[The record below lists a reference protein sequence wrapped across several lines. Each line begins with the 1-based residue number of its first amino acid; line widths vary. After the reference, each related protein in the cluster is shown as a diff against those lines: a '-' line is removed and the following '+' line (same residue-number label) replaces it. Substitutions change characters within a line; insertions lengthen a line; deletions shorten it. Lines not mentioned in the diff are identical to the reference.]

1 MATRKKG
8 STSGGSNG
16 RKSDLAREQERLT
29 RRLGE
34 RADQLT
40 EHAQHLAAQAE
51 GLAAEAEHRT
61 RRSIERRPM
70 TSVWTAFGVG
80 VGLGLAVVALLPH
93 RDERAGWLP
102 DDWSIDDL
110 GGSLRHLSDRV
121 ESLGRTAASRASGV
135 AHDVG
140 DAASGYAHDLGKA
153 AGRARRTAGSMRL
166 FLISNRGGPRIG
178 DDGGRRAEDG
188 SQMPD
193 RG

>member
-16 RKSDLAREQERLT
+16 RQSDLAREQERLT

-40 EHAQHLAAQAE
+40 EHAQQLAAQAE
-51 GLAAEAEHRT
+51 GLATEAHHRT
-61 RRSIERRPM
+61 RRAVAQRPM

-93 RDERAGWLP
+93 RDEREGW
-102 DDWSIDDL
+102 DWSLDDL
-110 GGSLRHLSDRV
+110 GGTLRDLSHRV

-140 DAASGYAHDLGKA
+140 EAASGYAHDLGEA
-153 AGRARRTAGSMRL
+153 AGRARRSAGSMRL
-166 FLISNRGGPRIG
+166 F
-178 DDGGRRAEDG
+178 
-188 SQMPD
+188 
-193 RG
+193 